1 MNTGCLFYF
10 TRFQSLITW
19 PLVNQ
24 FWRFW
29 SQCMPNSLEFI
40 NKRTILQVIYY
51 FSIWY
56 DYDHYLP
63 QPLDTNV
70 SQSCQ
75 QHSLTGSSLLEIF
88 QPFLNRF
95 ICWWSYFS
103 TIFSCEESSNFR
115 RALVLV
121 HPEDTIGFDFFR
133 KHFFRCRDHF
143 SDVSQI
149 LLTTT
154 K

>member
-1 MNTGCLFYF
+1 
-10 TRFQSLITW
+10 
-19 PLVNQ
+19 
-24 FWRFW
+24 
-29 SQCMPNSLEFI
+29 MPNSLEFI
-40 NKRTILQVIYY
+40 NETTWLFRKKLTNNL
-51 FSIWY
+51 SI
-56 DYDHYLP
+56 DGGFP
-63 QPLDTNV
+63 FT
-70 SQSCQ
+70 
-75 QHSLTGSSLLEIF
+75 HSLTRSSLLEIF
-88 QPFLNRF
+88 QPFLDRF

-143 SDVSQI
+143 SICISTSTLGSIMFVSDVSQI
-149 LLTTT
+149 LLPAT